1 MQTSKTFLVDSRSSG
16 GVRVAHAL
24 GEYTSDTDL

>member
-16 GVRVAHAL
+16 GVRVDRRSSGGVRVAQ
-24 GEYTSDTDL
+24 